1 MDIKRLG
8 HLIALADELHFA
20 RAAERVHLSQP
31 AFSRSIQA
39 LEREVGQQLFDRDTG
54 DVKPTPAGQFLIERA
69 RRLLF
74 DAGCLRRDMALYG
87 ESRLGDTAVGAGPFP
102 AATLMLR
109 AIPLVRQQYPEV
121 RLRVEVSNWQLLLE
135 RLLSE
140 DIEFF
145 VSDTRDLPPDPKLI
159 VTSLGRQSGR
169 LYARAGH
176 PLSGRTCEFA
186 EAWSYGVAATKLPVT
201 VKAVLGELLG
211 LPRGESLPMALE
223 CDDVTLLRRTAMSTD
238 TVLASTD
245 AAVEADVIAGELV
258 ALEVQG
264 LPPLAT
270 EMGIVML
277 RNRTPSPAARRVME
291 TVRTIPQVT

>member
-8 HLIALADELHFA
+8 HLIALADAFHFV
-20 RAAERVHLSQP
+20 RAAERVHLRGRS
-31 AFSRSIQA
+31 FSRSIQA
-39 LEREVGQQLFDRDTG
+39 LEREVGQQLFDRHTE
-54 DVKPTPAGQFLIERA
+54 DVKPTPAGQFPIQRR

-74 DAGCLRRDMALYG
+74 HAGCLRRDMALYG

-109 AIPLVRQQYPEV
+109 ATTSVCSSTRRSSTACRSQQ
-121 RLRVEVSNWQLLLE
+121 RQLLLE

-140 DIEFF
+140 DTPILRLPHARSAAGSE
-145 VSDTRDLPPDPKLI
+145 THRDFARNA
-159 VTSLGRQSGR
+159 TGGR

-186 EAWSYGVAATKLPVT
+186 EVWSYGLAKTKLPVT

-223 CDDVTLLRRTAMSTD
+223 R
-238 TVLASTD
+238 
-245 AAVEADVIAGELV
+245 
-258 ALEVQG
+258 
-264 LPPLAT
+264 
-270 EMGIVML
+270 
-277 RNRTPSPAARRVME
+277 
-291 TVRTIPQVT
+291 